1 MHPLGGIPPYLS
13 SPPLSSSPPIHR
25 VANKFFDSVSI
36 ADRPRAQLKRNS
48 ESTTS
53 LAGMGRSFE
62 AEGLSSG
69 TTPVEH
75 VVDLQFEDD
84 HVAPYAHYGYVASFA
99 RLRLWKRC

>member
-1 MHPLGGIPPYLS
+1 M
-13 SPPLSSSPPIHR
+13 
-25 VANKFFDSVSI
+25 
-36 ADRPRAQLKRNS
+36 
-48 ESTTS
+48 
-53 LAGMGRSFE
+53 AGMGRSFE